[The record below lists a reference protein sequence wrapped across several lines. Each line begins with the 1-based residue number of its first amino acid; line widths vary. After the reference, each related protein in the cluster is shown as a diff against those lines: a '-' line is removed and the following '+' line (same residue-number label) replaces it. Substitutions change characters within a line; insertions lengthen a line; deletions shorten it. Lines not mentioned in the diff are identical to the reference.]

1 MKIEDEDM
9 NWIIKGLHRRDEF
22 DKEFDI
28 VIISKYEYDDESSSN
43 NKSNSKEMNKEVDYE
58 L

>member
-1 MKIEDEDM
+1 MKIDDEDM
-9 NWIIKGLHRRDEF
+9 NWIIKGLHRRNEF

-28 VIISKYEYDDESSSN
+28 VIISKYKYDDESSSN
-43 NKSNSKEMNKEVDYE
+43 KKSNSKEMNKEDDYE

>member
-1 MKIEDEDM
+1 MKIDDEDM
-9 NWIIKGLHRRDEF
+9 NWIIKGLHRRNEF

-43 NKSNSKEMNKEVDYE
+43 KKSNSKEMNKEDDYE